1 MGILCFFKHDFT
13 SVGLTTTN
21 TVTVVTVKKMKP
33 YKTKTKKKKKQNC
46 SFPFPPVF
54 CPGFPC
60 SFSLKILYS
69 LTLYDV

>member
-33 YKTKTKKKKKQNC
+33 YKTKTKKKKTRTAVFLSLQ
-46 SFPFPPVF
+46 SSVLVSPVV
-54 CPGFPC
+54 
-60 SFSLKILYS
+60 S
-69 LTLYDV
+69 V

>member
-33 YKTKTKKKKKQNC
+33 YKTKTKKKKNRTAVFLSLQ
-46 SFPFPPVF
+46 SSVLVSPVV
-54 CPGFPC
+54 
-60 SFSLKILYS
+60 S
-69 LTLYDV
+69 V